1 MPLLPVVLLPSLP
14 LGAMDNRREWPIVVV
29 GSLTLNEIPVHL
41 VPLSLGITIL
51 PGPHPLLPNLFG
63 WRHIIPVSCLVS

>member
-1 MPLLPVVLLPSLP
+1 MIVEPLE
-14 LGAMDNRREWPIVVV
+14 EWSIVVV

-51 PGPHPLLPNLFG
+51 PNPYPLLPNLFG
-63 WRHIIPVSCLVS
+63 GRHIIPVICLTNQFSEAFQAHSI

>member
-1 MPLLPVVLLPSLP
+1 
-14 LGAMDNRREWPIVVV
+14 MDNRRGWPIVVV

-63 WRHIIPVSCLVS
+63 GRHIIPVICLANQFPEAFQAHSI